1 MNVLKIYINKLLD
14 TDLDMITP
22 VLTLLS
28 PLTCVLGILKN
39 KANVAQ
45 PSQCCFC
52 RLLWQ
57 HTVLLKRVNT

>member
-45 PSQCCFC
+45 PSQCCFLSSSLATYSTFEAC
-52 RLLWQ
+52 
-57 HTVLLKRVNT
+57 